1 MDGLTEVLTQF
12 MKDLF
17 SFDQAHPLLFTQFYF
32 WAFFAIV
39 LAFLSFFK
47 NKVLLRNAFLF
58 FVSLFFY
65 YKTSGLFLM
74 LLGFVIVYN
83 YLAGL
88 LLPHCR
94 KKFWRYFVVVTSV
107 VVDLSLLC
115 YYKYAYFITDVVN
128 NLFGTSFVVKD
139 WFASFGN
146 SIVGSQAF
154 SVDSI
159 FLPVGISFF
168 IFQAISYVVDVSRG
182 VASAAELPPSRCASR
197 PIRVN
202 ARRQSSAADDLSKSA
217 PNKHKG
223 GIEPVR
229 NFLDFGFYLSFFPQ
243 LVAGPIVRAKE
254 FIPQLHKPFFLGR
267 TQFGFAVFWI
277 LNGLAK
283 KLILSDYLAVNF
295 CDRVFENPL
304 LYTGFENLTALFGYS
319 LQVYADFSGYTDI
332 ATGVAMLMGFYLPK
346 NFNSPYKA
354 KNAGEFW
361 KRWHISLSKW
371 LQDYLYIPLGGNRN
385 GTFGSY
391 AIILGIA
398 FLASALAGSWWV
410 FGSVLVLTMII
421 ALLIAFKKSWRK
433 ELISDINRMDTMLL
447 GGLWHGASWN
457 FMIWGGLNG
466 LGMLIYRFWASCNAY
481 FKVLVIGLI
490 VAAFG
495 ALRYFFPAPV
505 FNMFFWWTVII
516 LFGAFIGMLFHK
528 IKKGKVVSWISGA
541 WAVLMTFIFIT
552 FTRLFFRSGSN
563 LDPAE
568 ANEKAWS
575 TAKNMVN
582 QIGGQWDW
590 SLVPTMAW
598 QHRSI
603 ILVFI
608 IGMLIHWLPDNFKRR
623 YRIWFAKMPL
633 ALMVIACA
641 VAVFIICQFIT
652 ADLQSFIY
660 FQF

>member
-1 MDGLTEVLTQF
+1 MGLKEVALDF
-12 MKDLF
+12 LGNLF

-39 LAFLSFFK
+39 LAFLCVFRSK
-47 NKVLLRNAFLF
+47 ILLRNAFIF
-58 FVSLFFY
+58 FSSLFFY
-65 YKTSGLFLM
+65 YKTSGLFLI

-88 LLPHCR
+88 LLPHCGR
-94 KKFWRYFVVVTSV
+94 SGWQKAIVVLSV
-107 VVDLSLLC
+107 VVNLSLLC
-115 YYKYAYFITDVVN
+115 YYKYAYFLTDVVN
-128 NLFGTSFVVKD
+128 NLFGTSFIVKD
-139 WFASFGN
+139 WFAAAGN
-146 SIVGSQAF
+146 AITGSQAF

-182 VASAAELPPSRCASR
+182 MA
-197 PIRVN
+197 
-202 ARRQSSAADDLSKSA
+202 
-217 PNKHKG
+217 
-223 GIEPVR
+223 PVR

-243 LVAGPIVRAKE
+243 LVAGPIVRARE
-254 FIPQLHKPFFLGR
+254 FIPQLRKPFFLGR

-295 CDRVFENPL
+295 CDRVFENPM

-354 KNAGEFW
+354 KNAAEFW
-361 KRWHISLSKW
+361 RRWHISLSTW
-371 LQDYLYIPLGGNRN
+371 LRDYLYIPLGGNRN

-410 FGSVLVLTMII
+410 FFSVLAMTFVI
-421 ALLIAFKKSWRK
+421 ALLIIFKKGWRK

-466 LGMLIYRFWASCNAY
+466 LGMLIYRFWHGCNAY
-481 FKVLVIGLI
+481 FKVLVIGFV
-490 VAAFG
+490 VAVFG
-495 ALRYFFPAPV
+495 TLRYFFGASV
-505 FNMFFWWTVII
+505 FNLFFWWTLII
-516 LFGAFIGMLFHK
+516 LAGAFVGMVFHLFRK
-528 IKKGKVVSWISGA
+528 SGPRASEGQAIKWIRDS

-590 SLVPTMAW
+590 SLVPQMAW

-603 ILVFI
+603 ILVFV
-608 IGMLIHWLPDNFKRR
+608 IGMLIHWLPDDFKRR

-633 ALMVIACA
+633 VLMVLACA
-641 VAVFIICQFIT
+641 VAVFVICQFVT

>member
-1 MDGLTEVLTQF
+1 MGLKEVAFDFLGN
-12 MKDLF
+12 LF

-39 LAFLSFFK
+39 LAFLCVFRSK
-47 NKVLLRNAFLF
+47 ILLRNAFIF
-58 FVSLFFY
+58 FASLFFY
-65 YKTSGLFLM
+65 YKTSGLFLI

-88 LLPHCR
+88 LLPRCGHSGWR
-94 KKFWRYFVVVTSV
+94 KALVVLSI

-115 YYKYAYFITDVVN
+115 YYKYAYFLTDVVN
-128 NLFGTSFVVKD
+128 NLFGTSFIVKD
-139 WFASFGN
+139 WFAAAGN
-146 SIVGSQAF
+146 AIAGSQAF

-182 VASAAELPPSRCASR
+182 MA
-197 PIRVN
+197 
-202 ARRQSSAADDLSKSA
+202 
-217 PNKHKG
+217 
-223 GIEPVR
+223 PVR

-243 LVAGPIVRAKE
+243 LVAGPIVRARE
-254 FIPQLHKPFFLGR
+254 FIPQLRKPFFLGR

-295 CDRVFENPL
+295 CDRVFENPM

-354 KNAGEFW
+354 KNATEFW
-361 KRWHISLSKW
+361 RRWHISLSTW
-371 LQDYLYIPLGGNRN
+371 LRDYLYIPLGGNRN

-410 FGSVLVLTMII
+410 FFSVLAMTFVI
-421 ALLIAFKKSWRK
+421 ALLIIFKKGWRK

-466 LGMLIYRFWASCNAY
+466 LGILIYRFWHGCNAY
-481 FKVLVIGLI
+481 FKVLVIGF
-490 VAAFG
+490 VVSVFG
-495 ALRYFFPAPV
+495 ALRYYFGAPV
-505 FNMFFWWTVII
+505 FNLFFWWTLII
-516 LFGAFIGMLFHK
+516 LAGAFAGMVFHLFHK
-528 IKKGKVVSWISGA
+528 PGPFTSEGPAIKWIRDS

-590 SLVPTMAW
+590 SLVPQMAW

-603 ILVFI
+603 ILVFV
-608 IGMLIHWLPDNFKRR
+608 IGMLIHWLPDDFKRR

-633 ALMVIACA
+633 VLMVLACA
-641 VAVFIICQFIT
+641 AAVFVICQFVT